1 MRPCGR
7 SRCDGAQEKEAYT
20 MKRKGTIL
28 AGAGFLVVALCS
40 IHRIVGYVQAGDLR
54 LSTWLMIVGAALM
67 AMGGIGMLVSGL
79 RGGKD
84 GK

>member
-1 MRPCGR
+1 
-7 SRCDGAQEKEAYT
+7 

-28 AGAGFLVVALCS
+28 AGAGFLVIALCS

-54 LSTWLMIVGAALM
+54 LSTWLMIVGTALM
-67 AMGGIGMLVSGL
+67 AIGGVGMLVSGI
-79 RGGKD
+79 RGGRD

>member
-1 MRPCGR
+1 
-7 SRCDGAQEKEAYT
+7 
-20 MKRKGTIL
+20 MKQKGTIL

-40 IHRIVGYVQAGDLR
+40 VHKIVGYVQAGDLR

-67 AMGGIGMLVSGL
+67 AMGGVGMLVSGL

>member
-1 MRPCGR
+1 
-7 SRCDGAQEKEAYT
+7 
-20 MKRKGTIL
+20 MKQKGTIL
-28 AGAGFLVVALCS
+28 AGAGFLVIALCS

-67 AMGGIGMLVSGL
+67 IIGGVGMVISGI
-79 RGGKD
+79 RGGRD

>member
-1 MRPCGR
+1 MRHCGR
-7 SRCDGAQEKEAYT
+7 SRCDGAQEKEGYA

-40 IHRIVGYVQAGDLR
+40 VHKIVGYVQAGDLR

-67 AMGGIGMLVSGL
+67 AIGGVGMLVSGI
-79 RGGKD
+79 RGGRD